1 MALTVSPPLERAAR
15 TVRSGLLTTFVRAEG
30 NRSVV
35 VLRGEA
41 DLSARPALSDVL
53 SRVIAERTGDVV
65 VDLAEVE
72 FVDSTTVHALAVAQE
87 FLDRQGRKLRIRS
100 PSRLAVRVLEVFG
113 LSDLIES
120 REGAEL

>member
-1 MALTVSPPLERAAR
+1 MARTVFAPSLRAAR
-15 TVRSGLLTTFVRAEG
+15 AVRSGLLTTFVRAEG

-41 DLSARPALSDVL
+41 DLSTRPALSDVL
-53 SRVIAERTGDVV
+53 SRVIADRVGDVV
-65 VDLAEVE
+65 IDLAAAE
-72 FVDSTTVHALAVAQE
+72 FIDSSTVHALALAQQM
-87 FLDRQGRKLRIRS
+87 LDRQSRKLGVRS

-120 REGAEL
+120 RKGVER